1 MGKTTTSTKEQYTI
15 QNVGATEGKLCPECK
30 SKETINYTVNE
41 KELWKCFDCGNDFVG
56 RSEQLVC
63 ESCKQKFTPIDKW
76 NFHCQECQPCKPLK
90 AN

>member
-1 MGKTTTSTKEQYTI
+1 MKALKYLDELIEFEESYQTGYISQGEKIPNDSVKR
-15 QNVGATEGKLCPECK
+15 L
-30 SKETINYTVNE
+30 
-41 KELWKCFDCGNDFVG
+41 KELREARSEVFALSNVVG

-76 NFHCQECQPCKPLK
+76 NFHCQECQPCKPLE